1 MEIKRD
7 LYLNRLIQRRENGM
21 VKVITG
27 IRRCGKSYLLCTLYH
42 HWLTENGVR
51 EDHIIELAMDDM
63 GNKSLRDGER
73 LYGDIR
79 RRVEKIREEE
89 TEKSVIYIFLDEIQF
104 VSDFSDVINGLMHIP
119 LVDIY
124 VTGSNSKMLS
134 SDILTE
140 FRGRGDDVRVY
151 PLSFSEFWPVYQ
163 EIHKD
168 QPAAMMLINAWN
180 EYYTYG
186 GMPFILSRTDSA
198 MKTAYLRSLFDKV
211 YLTDICE
218 RNEIKR
224 PEVLDSIM
232 NILSSSVGSLTNPKR
247 ISDTF
252 RSNGIPTEE
261 DGSVLTG
268 STTSPTIAQYLKYC
282 EDAFLIREA
291 HRYDIK
297 GNSYISTP
305 LKYYFTDIGLRNV
318 RLNFRQQEENHIMEN
333 ILFNELMIRGY
344 EVDVGAVIA
353 TETAPSGKRQQIT
366 LEIDFVVNSGSRRY
380 YIQSA
385 FEMGTPEKQAQ
396 EMRPLLKVK
405 DSFKKIIL
413 VKDMIAPKRD
423 DYGIVTMSVTDFLLN
438 KDSLDW

>member
-42 HWLTENGVR
+42 HWLIDNGVS
-51 EDHIIELAMDDM
+51 ENHIIELAMDDI
-63 GNKSLRDGER
+63 GNKALRDGEK
-73 LYGDIR
+73 LYSHVR
-79 RRVEKIREEE
+79 RQVEKIREKE

-119 LVDIY
+119 QVDIY

-134 SDILTE
+134 TDILTE

-151 PLSFSEFWPVYQ
+151 PLSFSEFWPAYQ

-168 QPAAMMLINAWN
+168 LPASMMLFNAWN

-186 GMPFILSRTDSA
+186 GMPFILSRSDSA

-218 RNEIKR
+218 RNEVKR
-224 PEVLDSIM
+224 PEILDSIL

-261 DGSVLTG
+261 DGSVLFG

-282 EDAFLIREA
+282 EDAFLIQEA
-291 HRYDIK
+291 HRYDVK

-333 ILFNELMIRGY
+333 ILFNELMVRGY
-344 EVDVGAVIA
+344 EVDVGAITT
-353 TETAPSGKRQQIT
+353 TETTSSGRRKQIT
-366 LEIDFVVNSGSRRY
+366 LEIDFVANSGSKRY

-385 FEMGTPEKQAQ
+385 FEMSTPEKQMQ
-396 EMRPLLKVK
+396 ETRPLLKVK

-423 DYGIVTMSVTDFLLN
+423 EHGIVTMSVTDFLLSA
-438 KDSLDW
+438 DSLDW